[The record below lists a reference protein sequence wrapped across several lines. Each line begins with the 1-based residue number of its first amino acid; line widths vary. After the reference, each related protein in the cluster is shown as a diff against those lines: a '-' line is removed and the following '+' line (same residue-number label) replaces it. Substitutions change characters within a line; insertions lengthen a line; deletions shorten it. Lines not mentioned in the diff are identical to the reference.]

1 MAKRSTRTYTCRAST
16 NITPAVA
23 KRIKGASERYQMS
36 EALILRNI
44 IDRGLDAEL
53 NHLSR
58 QHREQ
63 HRSKT
68 NGEELNP

>member
-16 NITPAVA
+16 KITPAVA
-23 KRIKGASERYQMS
+23 QRIKSASERYQMS

-53 NHLSR
+53 NHLRR
-58 QHREQ
+58 QQRDRN
-63 HRSKT
+63 RS
-68 NGEELNP
+68 NSNEDPLN

>member
-16 NITPAVA
+16 NITPDVA
-23 KRIKGASERYQMS
+23 QRIEKASDRYQIS
-36 EALILRNI
+36 KSTILRNI
-44 IDRGLDAEL
+44 INRGIDAEL

-63 HRSKT
+63 NRSKT